1 MKKFLISILGSL
13 LLIACCP
20 ASSSSQAAGSLVERT
35 EIEWHHAE
43 NCCGHSATIEKIT
56 FELEGHEMWL
66 LNISNRDGDTIIH
79 SPDCPKC
86 KNTSTKS
93 STTES
98 ISDYWG
104 W

>member
-20 ASSSSQAAGSLVERT
+20 ISSSPQAAGSLVEST
-35 EIEWHHAE
+35 EIEWHHTE
-43 NCCGHSATIEKIT
+43 NCCGHRATIEKIT

>member
-1 MKKFLISILGSL
+1 MFRFYEILL
-13 LLIACCP
+13 FFAVVLYAVYI
-20 ASSSSQAAGSLVERT
+20 
-35 EIEWHHAE
+35 
-43 NCCGHSATIEKIT
+43 IEKIT

-66 LNISNRDGDTIIH
+66 LNISNIGGDTIIH
-79 SPDCPKC
+79 SPNCSKC

>member
-20 ASSSSQAAGSLVERT
+20 VNSSSQAAGSLVKKT
-35 EIEWHHAE
+35 EIEWHHTK
-43 NCCGHSATIEKIT
+43 NCPGHSDVIEKVT

-66 LNISNRDGDTIIH
+66 LLIRHIEGNTIIH
-79 SPDCPKC
+79 SPECPKC
-86 KNTSTKS
+86 KATQS
-93 STTES
+93 STTETT
-98 ISDYWG
+98 SDYWG

>member
-20 ASSSSQAAGSLVERT
+20 VNSSSQAAGSLVKKT
-35 EIEWHHAE
+35 KIEWHHTE
-43 NCCGHSATIEKIT
+43 NCPGHSDVIEKVT

-66 LNISNRDGDTIIH
+66 LLIRNKEGYTIIH
-79 SPDCPKC
+79 SPECPKC
-86 KNTSTKS
+86 KAAQS
-93 STTES
+93 STTETT
-98 ISDYWG
+98 SDYWG